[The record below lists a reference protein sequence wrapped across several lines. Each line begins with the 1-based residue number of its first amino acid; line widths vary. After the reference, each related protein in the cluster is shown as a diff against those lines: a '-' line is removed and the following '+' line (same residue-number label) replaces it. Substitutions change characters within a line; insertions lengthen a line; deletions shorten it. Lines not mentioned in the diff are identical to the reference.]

1 MIKRFYTLLALATI
15 GGFALY
21 WHYSVIK
28 DHPFVTPFIN
38 TYSFA
43 TYAQDL
49 SLTASL
55 ETNAGDPTVVTSLE
69 TNAQDPPFAD
79 SLETNAQDPLV
90 AASLETKAQDP
101 PFAADVLEV
110 EAMIEPPPKTKP
122 PKTKREDLPLPK
134 RVFLRQTEESREG
147 FGHVKNYT
155 TLGILFAPEYK
166 HGNFL
171 HMADLRVNNINNL
184 CKINTYGTNLGYV
197 TRYIPK
203 SSCWMWGLNAYW
215 DYRQG
220 SIAHWF
226 QLGAGAELLGK
237 YCDFRVN
244 GYLPLEDKRKKSH
257 TFEVGEDLFTK
268 RIKFEY
274 AYTGFNAELGWKAVR
289 TRDFQ
294 LYLAGG
300 PYYLSGNCDHKSW
313 GGSFR
318 VRPQYRDYVAVDLSM
333 SDDSIFH
340 LIYQI
345 QVIFSLPLYRSKDKK
360 PPCKIYNREI
370 YQPVERWDL
379 ITLGRGT
386 CWKSNFKTD

>member
-1 MIKRFYTLLALATI
+1 MGYRLIKRFSTLILLALAVVI
-15 GGFALY
+15 GLVMHRQEPIVKY
-21 WHYSVIK
+21 YPVI
-28 DHPFVTPFIN
+28 TPLLN
-38 TYSFA
+38 TYSLATHARDFA
-43 TYAQDL
+43 PPTSVTYAR
-49 SLTASL
+49 
-55 ETNAGDPTVVTSLE
+55 
-69 TNAQDPPFAD
+69 DPPLAANTFEIPA
-79 SLETNAQDPLV
+79 TNEQPK
-90 AASLETKAQDP
+90 TDP
-101 PFAADVLEV
+101 PKNERANQ
-110 EAMIEPPPKTKP
+110 
-122 PKTKREDLPLPK
+122 PLPK
-134 RVFLRQTEESREG
+134 RLFLRQTEESREG

-155 TLGILFAPEYK
+155 TLDILFAPEYK
-166 HGNFL
+166 PGRFL
-171 HMADLRVNNINNL
+171 HMADVRVQNINNL

-197 TRYIPK
+197 TRHIPK

-244 GYLPLEDKRKKSH
+244 GYWPLEDKRKKSH

-274 AYTGFNAELGWKAVR
+274 AYAGFNAELGWKAVR

-300 PYYLSGNCDHKSW
+300 PYYLSGNCDHKGW

-318 VRPQYRDYVAVDLSM
+318 VRPQYRDYLAVDLSM
-333 SDDSIFH
+333 SDDGIFH

-345 QVIFSLPLYRSKDKK
+345 QVIFSLPLYRSPRGKK
-360 PPCKIYNREI
+360 PPCSLYNREI

-386 CWKSNFKTD
+386 CWESNF